1 MKQFVILSKL
11 LLLLDFYFLFFMEF
25 GVPCHALM
33 FVVDVLGI
41 LDCAGRF
48 GLCGGGARDQICGA
62 VAVELGGM
70 LQGLGE
76 HGATRFHFVAGLRPH
91 VGLAQ
96 ALGRQWSEI
105 ANDFTWARARAG
117 RYSHFEGGGR
127 GWLMGGAT
135 KLPLGD
141 LVDAHV

>member
-1 MKQFVILSKL
+1 VL
-11 LLLLDFYFLFFMEF
+11 
-25 GVPCHALM
+25 CHALI
-33 FVVDVLGI
+33 FVVGVFGGI
-41 LDCAGRF
+41 IDRVGGF
-48 GLCGGGARDQICGA
+48 GLRDGGTWDQICGA

-76 HGATRFHFVAGLRPH
+76 HGAARVHFVSGLRPH

-96 ALGRQWSEI
+96 ALGRQRSQI
-105 ANDFTWARARAG
+105 ANHFPRARARAG
-117 RYSHFEGGGR
+117 GDRHLEGSGR